1 MLNDGQQVKPY
12 IAPNAPGLTLEAE
25 LGIGENAIPRLR
37 FRRVGAQGDQTA
49 IARTAQ
55 QPQLP
60 CSRRSRA
67 ASSASTSKTSE
78 PYTKRCAKWTCALRK
93 QDDFRFSYYAQQRQT
108 CSAKTFVALFSAG
121 ICYCSTRRRKA
132 MQRPCETGSILRSN
146 QSDKHTVGTGNVA
159 EAKMLVKAARDIIIR
174 IND

>member
-25 LGIGENAIPRLR
+25 LDIGENAIPGSDFDVWELKAIKQPSLERLSNHSYL
-37 FRRVGAQGDQTA
+37 VHAAAAQPVPH
-49 IARTAQ
+49 
-55 QPQLP
+55 QPQRHRSHIPKGARSGLARSG
-60 CSRRSRA
+60 SRMISVFHIMRSNGKQA
-67 ASSASTSKTSE
+67 
-78 PYTKRCAKWTCALRK
+78 PQNIRCTI
-93 QDDFRFSYYAQQRQT
+93 QRRY
-108 CSAKTFVALFSAG
+108 L
-121 ICYCSTRRRKA
+121 YCSTRRRKA